1 MDTTER
7 LSLYFMRW
15 AGTISGARSKLV
27 QKVDKVSGLLE
38 LVLCDREGA
47 GHKDRSPVSMLEK

>member
-1 MDTTER
+1 
-7 LSLYFMRW
+7 MRW
-15 AGTISGARSKLV
+15 EDTISGARSKLV